1 MILPTAPPGTAGS
14 VGDNVVDDSI
24 VQVTPKSKD
33 VMMFMVDEH
42 DVAPLVNTL
51 LPVATIITPLVAADV
66 ETDTNT
72 S

>member
-24 VQVTPKSKD
+24 VQVTPKSND
-33 VMMFMVDEH
+33 VMTFSVDEH
-42 DVAPLVNTL
+42 DVVPLVNTL
-51 LPVATIITPLVAADV
+51 PIATIITPLVAADV
-66 ETDTNT
+66 ETDTNA